1 MNKQIHFIFTFIAI
15 SALLIAGC
23 TQPQQ
28 MAAQTPQP
36 TTVTLGSHGLSGS
49 NSSVVSPVPVP
60 IYVIGHRQ
68 PDTDSIASAVA
79 YAALLNRIYPGSLYI
94 PARCGDLNAESQ
106 YALQTAGLESPVL
119 IENAH
124 NKSVILVD
132 HNEYD
137 QAVKGIETAEIREIM
152 DHHRLGGITT
162 LNPIRFR
169 NEPVGSTATIITMRY
184 REEQVTPAPE
194 IATILLAG
202 ILSDTL
208 GLRMSTTTDQD
219 KEAVAYLSNL
229 TGIDPES
236 FGKTL
241 INKGLLLNG
250 VPIRE
255 LIVRDVK
262 EYTLQGRN
270 VSIAQIMTDSDEFPQ
285 KNKKEIHE
293 SLEEFQ
299 TEHGYVVSIVLV
311 TDIVDQRTYLFAA
324 GTPDLLEKLGYAEQ
338 PVLLEGVMSRKLDFF
353 PSFAQ
358 KFEQIVQG

>member
-1 MNKQIHFIFTFIAI
+1 MFIIIT
-15 SALLIAGC
+15 ALLVAGC

-36 TTVTLGSHGLSGS
+36 TSITPGSHGLSGS
-49 NSSVVSPVPVP
+49 NSSVIAQAPGP

-79 YAALLNRIYPGSLYI
+79 YAALLNRISPGSPYI

-106 YALQTAGLESPVL
+106 YALQTAGLASPVL

-124 NKSVILVD
+124 NRSVVLVD

-137 QAVKGIETAEIREIM
+137 QAVKGIETADIREIM

-162 LNPIRFR
+162 LDPVRFR

-184 REEQVTPAPE
+184 REEQVTPDPQ

-208 GLRMSTTTDQD
+208 GLRMSTTTDHD
-219 KEAVAYLSNL
+219 REAVAYLSNM
-229 TGIDPES
+229 TGIDPER

-241 INKGLLLNG
+241 MSKELLPNG
-250 VPIRE
+250 IPARE

-270 VSIAQIMTDSDEFPQ
+270 VSIAQIMTGSDQFPQ
-285 KNKKEIHE
+285 KNKKEIRE
-293 SLEEFQ
+293 SLNKFQ

-311 TDIVDQRTYLFAA
+311 TDIVNQRTYLFAA

-358 KFEQIVQG
+358 KFDQIVQG

>member
-1 MNKQIHFIFTFIAI
+1 VNKQVHFIFAFIAI

-23 TQPQQ
+23 AQPQQ

-36 TTVTLGSHGLSGS
+36 TTVTPGSHGLSGS
-49 NSSVVSPVPVP
+49 NSSVVSPAPVP

-79 YAALLNRIYPGSLYI
+79 YAALLNRLNPGSTYI

-119 IENAH
+119 IENVS

-137 QAVKGIETAEIREIM
+137 QAVKGIETAEIIEIM

-184 REEQVTPAPE
+184 REEQITPAPE

-202 ILSDTL
+202 VLSDTL
-208 GLRMSTTTDQD
+208 GLRMSTTTEQD
-219 KEAVAYLSNL
+219 KESVAGLSKM
-229 TGIDPES
+229 TGIGPIR
-236 FGKTL
+236 FGITL
-241 INKGLLLNG
+241 IKKGLLLDG
-250 VPIRE
+250 VPTSE

-262 EYTLQGRN
+262 EYTLLGRN
-270 VSIAQIMTDSDEFPQ
+270 VSIAQIMTYSDEFPQ
-285 KNKKEIHE
+285 ENKKEIHDA
-293 SLEEFQ
+293 LGEFQ

-311 TDIVDQRTYLFAA
+311 TDVIGKRTYLFAA
-324 GTPDLLEKLGYAEQ
+324 GTPDLLEKLGYTEQ

-353 PSFAQ
+353 PSFSQ
-358 KFEQIVQG
+358 EFEQIVQG

>member
-1 MNKQIHFIFTFIAI
+1 VNKQILFIFTFIAI

-36 TTVTLGSHGLSGS
+36 ATVTPGSHGLSGS
-49 NSSVVSPVPVP
+49 NSSVVSPAPVP

-68 PDTDSIASAVA
+68 PDTDSITSAVA
-79 YAALLNRIYPGSLYI
+79 YAALLNRISPGSPYI

-106 YALQTAGLESPVL
+106 YALQTAGLEPPVL

-124 NKSVILVD
+124 NRSVILVD

-137 QAVKGIETAEIREIM
+137 QAVNGIETAEIREIM

-184 REEQVTPAPE
+184 REEKVTPDPE

-219 KEAVAYLSNL
+219 KEAAAYLSNL
-229 TGIDPES
+229 TGIDPER
-236 FGKTL
+236 FEKNL
-241 INKGLLLNG
+241 ITKGL
-250 VPIRE
+250 VPEGIPARE

-262 EYTLQGRN
+262 EYSLQGRN
-270 VSIAQIMTDSDEFPQ
+270 VSIAQIMTDSDQFPE
-285 KNKKEIHE
+285 KNKKEILE
-293 SLEEFQ
+293 SLDKYQ
-299 TEHGYVVSIVLV
+299 TEHEYVVSIVLV

-324 GTPDLLEKLGYAEQ
+324 GTPALLEKLGYAEQ
-338 PVLLEGVMSRKLDFF
+338 PVLLEGVLSRKLDFF
-353 PSFAQ
+353 PSFAR

>member
-1 MNKQIHFIFTFIAI
+1 MNKPIHFIFTFIAI

-28 MAAQTPQP
+28 MAAPAPQP
-36 TTVTLGSHGLSGS
+36 TMVTPGSHGLSG
-49 NSSVVSPVPVP
+49 NTSSFVSPAPVP

-68 PDTDSIASAVA
+68 PDTDSITSAVA
-79 YAALLNRIYPGSLYI
+79 YAALLNRMYPGSSYI
-94 PARCGDLNAESQ
+94 PARSGDLNAESH

-124 NKSVILVD
+124 NRSVILVD

-137 QAVKGIETAEIREIM
+137 QAVKGIETAEIKEIM

-184 REEQVTPAPE
+184 REEQITPAPE
-194 IATILLAG
+194 IATMLLAG

-208 GLRMSTTTDQD
+208 GLRMSTTTDLD
-219 KEAVAYLSNL
+219 KETVAYLSNM
-229 TGIDPES
+229 TGIDPER

-241 INKGLLLNG
+241 INKGLLTDG

-270 VSIAQIMTDSDEFPQ
+270 VSIAQIMTDSDQFPQ
-285 KNKKEIHE
+285 KNKNEIHDA
-293 SLEEFQ
+293 LDNFQ
-299 TEHGYVVSIVLV
+299 AGHGYVVSIVLV
-311 TDIVDQRTYLFAA
+311 TDVIDQRTYLFAA

-358 KFEQIVQG
+358 TFEQIVQG